1 MHSLSYW
8 PPLPLHSG
16 VIHTVFTAYV
26 QRWGCLY
33 PWQPQTSHVF
43 HGAEGVPLY
52 GEGYRVG
59 QARGTIIAT
68 YGITGDLK
76 NQWYLHTLAHWA
88 IARRFDVVLFD
99 WRAHG
104 RSAEL
109 SPVLTSDGLY
119 EGQDFGAIA
128 QQCRELGYT
137 PPYWFVGYSL
147 GGQLALWGAWYAQQ
161 QGITEIGGAA
171 VICPNLDSNRSL
183 AHLKTTFWGRQF
195 ERAISR
201 QLQHLAR
208 HLHRL
213 HPQIFDLKTVAQI
226 NTIAG
231 FDAAL
236 VIDRLGFAS
245 VAEYYA
251 ASSPLP
257 LLLQLTIPVWILYA
271 ADDPLFDPCL
281 VPELLAIAE
290 SNPALTLLMT
300 EQGGH
305 VGFTSDRKCQRLW
318 GDPDYC
324 WGIHRLLDWLEE
336 QTESAIFKGGTRIRT
351 GE

>member
-1 MHSLSYW
+1 MQSLSYW

-33 PWQPQTSHVF
+33 PWQLQISHVF

-52 GEGYRVG
+52 GEGYWLGR
-59 QARGTIIAT
+59 ARGTIIAT
-68 YGITGDLK
+68 YGITGDLQ

-119 EGQDFGAIA
+119 EGQDFVAIA
-128 QQCRELGYT
+128 QQCQELGYT

-161 QGITEIGGAA
+161 QGATEIGGAA

-183 AHLKTTFWGRQF
+183 AHLGTTFWGRQF

-213 HPQIFDLKTVAQI
+213 HPQMFDLKTVAQI
-226 NTIAG
+226 DTIAG

-257 LLLQLTIPVWILYA
+257 LLPQLTIPVWILYA
-271 ADDPLFDPCL
+271 VDDPLFDPCL

-305 VGFTSDRKCQRLW
+305 VGFTSDRKCQQLW

-336 QTESAIFKGGTRIRT
+336 QTDIKS
-351 GE
+351 

>member
-1 MHSLSYW
+1 MPNS
-8 PPLPLHSG
+8 
-16 VIHTVFTAYV
+16 
-26 QRWGCLY
+26 
-33 PWQPQTSHVF
+33 
-43 HGAEGVPLY
+43 
-52 GEGYRVG
+52 
-59 QARGTIIAT
+59 
-68 YGITGDLK
+68 K
-76 NQWYLHTLAHWA
+76 
-88 IARRFDVVLFD
+88 
-99 WRAHG
+99 
-104 RSAEL
+104 
-109 SPVLTSDGLY
+109 
-119 EGQDFGAIA
+119 A
-128 QQCRELGYT
+128 QQRL
-137 PPYWFVGYSL
+137 
-147 GGQLALWGAWYAQQ
+147 
-161 QGITEIGGAA
+161 GGAA

-183 AHLKTTFWGRQF
+183 AHLGTTFWGRQF

-213 HPQIFDLKTVAQI
+213 HPQIFDLRTVAQI
-226 NTIAG
+226 DTIAG

-236 VIDRLGFAS
+236 VIDRLGFGS

-300 EQGGH
+300 KQGGH

-318 GDPDYC
+318 GDPDHC
-324 WGIHRLLDWLEE
+324 WGIHRLLDWLGQ
-336 QTESAIFKGGTRIRT
+336 QTKATD
-351 GE
+351 